1 MACRQ
6 TFPSRVDQCWGRAA
20 SLAPRL
26 RLLTEYLQRG
36 VYVATDTI
44 GAADDDD
51 SWSSLSLGRGMR
63 EFPKRERPMVISV
76 ELKGDQ

>member
-20 SLAPRL
+20 GLALRL

-36 VYVATDTI
+36 VYVATDTR
-44 GAADDDD
+44 GAAAGD
-51 SWSSLSLGRGMR
+51 SWCSLSLGRGMR
-63 EFPKRERPMVISV
+63 EFPKRERPMIISV